1 MSKFFYDAPPL
12 TLLFD
17 LLRSDAHISVN
28 KALMFAIGVNE
39 AIIFSELLSRQAY
52 FEDKD
57 QLDEDGYFYNT
68 VCDLQSGTAL
78 TDYQQR
84 TAIANLK
91 KLDLIDIRISGI
103 PPKRFF
109 RINPNTITLV
119 NLLAE
124 GKDKAN
130 NARKPK
136 YNHNSQE
143 TSELI
148 PRKLDTNK
156 NNNKGKAILPDDL
169 PSNPDHELGILTA
182 MSNLL
187 APKRRW
193 RN

>member
-1 MSKFFYDAPPL
+1 
-12 TLLFD
+12 
-17 LLRSDAHISVN
+17 
-28 KALMFAIGVNE
+28 MFAIGVNE